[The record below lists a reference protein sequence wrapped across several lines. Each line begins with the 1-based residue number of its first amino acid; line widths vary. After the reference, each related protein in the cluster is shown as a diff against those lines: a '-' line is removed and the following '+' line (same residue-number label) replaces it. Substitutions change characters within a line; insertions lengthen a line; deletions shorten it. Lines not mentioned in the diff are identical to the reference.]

1 MQCYYFVTQ
10 SSKMVRAEEIR
21 DGLFSI
27 SWNVKNLSTSKPSTQ
42 ELVHNLRK
50 GVLTSCSL
58 SCSLKNSVMILKL
71 KTANPPNSLR
81 GFVVTASFGGV
92 KQKMTLSES
101 FWEASW
107 GKPVE
112 ICRNGPEKSYV
123 VSFEILIDF
132 TPHLVTTAKGS
143 MRVLNHLKKLWE
155 NKTGFDVTFK
165 CGDED
170 IKAHTLILTSGS
182 PVLAAMF
189 QNNFIENRERIVLIN
204 DIEVKVFENLLR
216 YIYVGECAL
225 LENAKPDE
233 SKIADLLVAADKYAI
248 DSLTEECETHLSQTL
263 SVENAA
269 KYLVLAH
276 LHNCPKLRQSA
287 LNFMGKNAKAVCS
300 REDWLE
306 MMKSYPE
313 LCFQATKLMVGI

>member
-42 ELVHNLRK
+42 ELVHNLQK

-143 MRVLNHLKKLWE
+143 KRVLNHLKK
-155 NKTGFDVTFK
+155 T
-165 CGDED
+165 
-170 IKAHTLILTSGS
+170 
-182 PVLAAMF
+182 
-189 QNNFIENRERIVLIN
+189 
-204 DIEVKVFENLLR
+204 
-216 YIYVGECAL
+216 VGKQDRL
-225 LENAKPDE
+225 
-233 SKIADLLVAADKYAI
+233 
-248 DSLTEECETHLSQTL
+248 
-263 SVENAA
+263 
-269 KYLVLAH
+269 
-276 LHNCPKLRQSA
+276 
-287 LNFMGKNAKAVCS
+287 
-300 REDWLE
+300 
-306 MMKSYPE
+306 
-313 LCFQATKLMVGI
+313 